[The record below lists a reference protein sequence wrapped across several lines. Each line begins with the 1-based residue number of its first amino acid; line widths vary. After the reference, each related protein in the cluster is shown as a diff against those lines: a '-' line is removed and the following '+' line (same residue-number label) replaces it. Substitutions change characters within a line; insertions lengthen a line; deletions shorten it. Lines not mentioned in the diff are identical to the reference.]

1 MATLNRANITWNAKQ
16 IAKMAN
22 NGTLRFDNII
32 QRSYVWEQ
40 TRKSELI
47 HSMIEGYPVPAFYAR
62 RVDGKVYDF
71 LDGKQRINAIRGFIG
86 GEYALMGIANVEV
99 VNDDGSTEE
108 MDLNGMKFDDLP
120 EQVQDAIKDY
130 YFTIYYYENITP
142 EQIRTMFKKLNNG
155 KPLST
160 KERNIANCTDIV
172 TVTDIGSHPLFSDI
186 LTQKGIDGRKQLP
199 MVMKVYM
206 MLNDF
211 IENVSFESKPFNEVM
226 QDTKMTEAQ
235 KEEIIAVLNRYH
247 MIYNHVAEV
256 EDKKMAKFIQKKMA
270 TEVHMI
276 SLMPFI
282 KKSINESVNPDLL
295 VGFMKEIFCKNIS
308 ADGKIDGSY
317 YVVSPEYDTAC
328 KSGSAKNASII
339 RRNDELQKA
348 WDRYFAEDN
357 QGEQEDTNADGF
369 MNIPDSFEDEQF

>member
-71 LDGKQRINAIRGFIG
+71 LDGKQRINAIRGFIN

-99 VNDDGSTEE
+99 VNDDGTTEE

-172 TVTDIGSHPLFSDI
+172 TVTDIGNHPLFSDI

-235 KEEIIAVLNRYH
+235 KEEVIAVLNRYH

-282 KKSINESVNPDLL
+282 KKSINENVNPDLL
-295 VGFMKEIFCKNIS
+295 VGFMKEIFCQNIG
-308 ADGKIDGSY
+308 ADGKIDGVY
-317 YVVSPEYDTAC
+317 YVVSPEYDAAC
-328 KSGSAKNASII
+328 KSGSAKNTNII

-348 WDRYFAEDN
+348 WDRYFAEDH
-357 QGEQEDTNADGF
+357 GEQDADNDGF
-369 MNIPDSFEDEQF
+369 MNVPDSFADEQF

>member
-282 KKSINESVNPDLL
+282 KKSINENVNPDLL

-317 YVVSPEYDTAC
+317 YVVSPEYDAAC
-328 KSGSAKNASII
+328 KSGSAKNANII

-348 WDRYFAEDN
+348 WDRYFDEDN
-357 QGEQEDTNADGF
+357 QSEQEGF
-369 MNIPDSFEDEQF
+369 MNIPDSFADEQF

>member
-71 LDGKQRINAIRGFIG
+71 LDGKQRINAIRGFIN

-99 VNDDGSTEE
+99 ANDDGTTEE

-120 EQVQDAIKDY
+120 EQVQDSIKDY

-172 TVTDIGSHPLFSDI
+172 TVTDIGKHPIFSDI

-282 KKSINESVNPDLL
+282 KKSINENVNPDLL
-295 VGFMKEIFCKNIS
+295 VGFMKEIFCQNIGS
-308 ADGKIDGSY
+308 DGKIEGVY
-317 YVVSPEYDTAC
+317 YVVSPEYDAAC
-328 KSGSAKNASII
+328 KSGSAKNANII

-348 WDRYFAEDN
+348 WDRYFAEDH
-357 QGEQEDTNADGF
+357 GEQDADNDEF
-369 MNIPDSFEDEQF
+369 MNVPDSFADEQF

>member
-71 LDGKQRINAIRGFIG
+71 LDGKQRINAIRGFIN

-99 VNDDGSTEE
+99 VNDDGTTEE

-120 EQVQDAIKDY
+120 EQVQDSIKDY
-130 YFTIYYYENITP
+130 YFTIYYYENISP
-142 EQIRTMFKKLNNG
+142 DQIRTMFKKLNNG

-172 TVTDIGSHPLFSDI
+172 TVTDIGNHPLFSDI

-235 KEEIIAVLNRYH
+235 KEEVIAVLNRYH

-282 KKSINESVNPDLL
+282 KKSIEENISHNLL
-295 VGFMKEIFCKNIS
+295 IGFMKEIFCQHIGS
-308 ADGKIDGSY
+308 DGKIEGVY
-317 YVVSPEYDTAC
+317 YVVSPEYDAAC
-328 KSGSAKNASII
+328 KSGSAKNANII
-339 RRNDELQKA
+339 RRNEELQKA

-357 QGEQEDTNADGF
+357 QGGQDADNDGF
-369 MNIPDSFEDEQF
+369 MNVPDSFAYEQF

>member
-71 LDGKQRINAIRGFIG
+71 LDGKQRINAIRGFIS

-247 MIYNHVAEV
+247 MVYNHVAEV

-282 KKSINESVNPDLL
+282 KKSIDESVNPDLL
-295 VGFMKEIFCKNIS
+295 VGFMKEIFCQNIG
-308 ADGKIDGSY
+308 ADGKIDGVY
-317 YVVSPEYDTAC
+317 YVVSPEYDAAC
-328 KSGSAKNASII
+328 KSGSAKSANII

-357 QGEQEDTNADGF
+357 QGEQEGF